1 MGTRQV
7 ELALA
12 LEPAWPWLALVA
24 THAGTGAWPMAAR
37 TCVWQGARP
46 PGSGISSAWLMADAG
61 LCPGSRRLETF
72 NLSSRQMSEKPR
84 REQATAP
91 PPPATRPGPL
101 DVGSATPGCGGLLSA
116 RSKVVLLTSW
126 PRSVVLSG
134 VRGDQRLG
142 AVLWGLAGSCSQA
155 LHGLLLVLPSLVVE

>member
-72 NLSSRQMSEKPR
+72 NLTSRQMSEKPR

-91 PPPATRPGPL
+91 PPPLRPGQDPWMWARPHL
-101 DVGSATPGCGGLLSA
+101 AAEGCCQRGA
-116 RSKVVLLTSW
+116 RW
-126 PRSVVLSG
+126 
-134 VRGDQRLG
+134 
-142 AVLWGLAGSCSQA
+142 CC
-155 LHGLLLVLPSLVVE
+155 

>member
-72 NLSSRQMSEKPR
+72 NLTSRQMSEKPR

-91 PPPATRPGPL
+91 PPPSSCDPAR
-101 DVGSATPGCGGLLSA
+101 TPGCGLGHTWLRRAAVSEEQGGAANLVAS
-116 RSKVVLLTSW
+116 
-126 PRSVVLSG
+126 LSG
-134 VRGDQRLG
+134 TVRGPWGPAARCCPLG
-142 AVLWGLAGSCSQA
+142 PGWQLQPGSAWPPAGTA
-155 LHGLLLVLPSLVVE
+155 